1 MIRSRSKNLLTLAG
15 AAVAVGLIASPAAA
29 QSDEAFYKG
38 RSMDLIIGAA
48 PGGGHDIYA
57 RSIARHMPK
66 HIAGEPNIVPKNM
79 PGAGSNKAAAF
90 LYNVAPKDGSVFGA
104 IFPGAIMD
112 PLIGDPAKAK
122 VQHDPNKFNYLG
134 TANKEVRVCAL
145 WHTAPAK
152 TFKDTFTTETVLAA
166 SAEGGATADYA
177 SVLDA
182 VLGTKF
188 KVVRGYPGTRDM
200 TLAIERGEAHGLC
213 GYAWTSLKT
222 QNADWVRD
230 KKINVILQTAN
241 DGDEELN
248 QMGVPM
254 VWDFVKNDE
263 DRKVIELLLAQQVFG
278 RPYVAPPGIPET
290 RLKVL
295 RAAFT
300 ATMKDKAYIAE
311 AQKLGLDTDFG
322 TGEEVQALVQK
333 VYATPKNVVQRLIKS
348 MANK

>member
-1 MIRSRSKNLLTLAG
+1 MIRIHSRNLMALAG
-15 AAVAVGLIASPAAA
+15 AGVAFGLLASPALA
-29 QSDEAFYKG
+29 QSDAAAFYKG

-66 HIAGEPNIVPKNM
+66 HIPGEPNIVPKNM

-104 IFPGAIMD
+104 IFPGAVMD
-112 PLIGDPAKAK
+112 PLIGDKSK

-152 TFKDTFTTETVLAA
+152 TFKDTFTTETILAA

-177 SVLDA
+177 AVLDA

-230 KKINVILQTAN
+230 KKINVILQTALE
-241 DGDEELN
+241 GDEELN

-254 VWDFVKNDE
+254 VWDFVKNDD

-278 RPYVAPPGIPET
+278 RPYVAPPGIPDD

-295 RAAFT
+295 RTAFT
-300 ATMKDKAYIAE
+300 ATMKDQGYIAE
-311 AQKLGLDTDFG
+311 AKKLGLDTDFG

-333 VYATPKNVVQRLIKS
+333 VYATPKDIVQRLIKS
-348 MANK
+348 MATK

>member
-1 MIRSRSKNLLTLAG
+1 MTRTHGLKFAALAG
-15 AAVAVGLIASPAAA
+15 TALAFGLLASPASA
-29 QSDEAFYKG
+29 QSDEAAFYKG
-38 RSMDLIIGAA
+38 RNVDLIIGAA

-57 RSIARHMPK
+57 RAIARHIPK
-66 HIAGEPNIVPKNM
+66 HIPGNPNVVPKNM

-90 LYNVAPKDGSVFGA
+90 LYNVAPKDGSTFGA
-104 IFPGAIMD
+104 IFPGAVMD
-112 PLIGDPAKAK
+112 PLIGDKGGQ
-122 VQHDPNKFNYLG
+122 VQHDPNKFIYLG
-134 TANKEVRVCAL
+134 TANKEVRVCAV
-145 WHTAPAK
+145 WHTAPVK
-152 TFKDTFTTETVLAA
+152 SFKDTFNTETILAA

-222 QNADWVRD
+222 QNAEWVRD
-230 KKINVILQTAN
+230 KKIVVILQTAFE
-241 DGDEELN
+241 GDDELN
-248 QMGVPM
+248 KMGVPM
-254 VWDFVKNDE
+254 VWDFVKNDD

-278 RPYVAPPGIPET
+278 RPYVVPPGTPDA
-290 RLKVL
+290 RVKVL

-300 ATMKDKAYIAE
+300 ATMKDKDYIAE
-311 AQKLGLDTDFG
+311 ASKLGLETDFG

-333 VYATPKNVVQRLIKS
+333 VYATPKDIVQRLVKS
-348 MANK
+348 MSTK

>member
-1 MIRSRSKNLLTLAG
+1 MIRTSTLATLAG
-15 AAVAVGLIASPAAA
+15 TAVAAVLLASPAVA
-29 QSDEAFYKG
+29 QSDAAFYKG
-38 RSMDLIIGAA
+38 RNIDLIIGAA

-57 RSIARHMPK
+57 RTIGRHMGK
-66 HIAGEPNIVPKNM
+66 HIPGEPNIVPKNM

-90 LYNVAPKDGSVFGA
+90 LYNVAPKDGSTFGA

-112 PLIGDPAKAK
+112 PLIGDKSK
-122 VQHDPNKFNYLG
+122 VQHDPNKFIYLG
-134 TANKEVRVCAL
+134 TANKEVRVCAV
-145 WHTAPAK
+145 WHTAPAQS
-152 TFKDTFTTETVLAA
+152 FKDTFTKETILAA

-177 SVLDA
+177 QVLDA

-222 QNADWVRD
+222 QNAEWVRD
-230 KKINVILQTAN
+230 KKIKVILQTAF

-278 RPYVAPPGIPET
+278 RPYVLPPGT
-290 RLKVL
+290 ADSRVKTL

-300 ATMKDKAYIAE
+300 ATMKDKDYVAE
-311 AQKLGLDTDFG
+311 AKKLGLDTDFG

-333 VYATPKNVVQRLIKS
+333 VYATPRPIVERLVKS
-348 MANK
+348 MSAK

>member
-1 MIRSRSKNLLTLAG
+1 MTHLTSTHL
-15 AAVAVGLIASPAAA
+15 AAVAVVSALVASPAFAKTDPA
-29 QSDEAFYKG
+29 TFYKG
-38 RSMDLIIGAA
+38 RNVDLIIGAA
-48 PGGGHDIYA
+48 PGGGHDVYA
-57 RSIARHMPK
+57 RSIGHYIGK
-66 HIAGEPNIVPKNM
+66 HIPGNPNIVPKNM

-112 PLIGDPAKAK
+112 PLTGDKSQ

-134 TANKEVRVCAL
+134 TANKEVRVCAV

-152 TFKDTFTTETVLAA
+152 SFKDVFNTETILAA

-177 SVLDA
+177 AVLDA

-188 KVVRGYPGTRDM
+188 KVVKGYPGTREM

-222 QNADWVRD
+222 QNAEWVAS
-230 KKINVILQTAN
+230 KKINVILQTAFE
-241 DGDEELN
+241 GDPELN
-248 QMGVPM
+248 KMGVPLI
-254 VWDFVKNDE
+254 WEFVKNDD

-278 RPYVAPPGIPET
+278 RPYVAPPTTPEPIV
-290 RLKVL
+290 KAL

-300 ATMKDKAYIAE
+300 ATMKDPDYMAE
-311 AQKLGLDTDFG
+311 ATKLGLDTDAG
-322 TGEEVQALVQK
+322 TGEEVQDLVRK
-333 VYATPKNVVQRLIKS
+333 VYATPPEIVQRLVKATS
-348 MANK
+348 TK